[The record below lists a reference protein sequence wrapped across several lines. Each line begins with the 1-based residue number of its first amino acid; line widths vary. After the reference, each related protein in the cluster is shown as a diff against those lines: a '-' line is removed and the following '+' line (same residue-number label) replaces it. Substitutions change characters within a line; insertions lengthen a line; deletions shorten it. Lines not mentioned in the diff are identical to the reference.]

1 MLSRRT
7 AMTAI
12 GGALFGA
19 ALLATPARGSDFAD
33 GAGEFVKE
41 LAGSAIAVI
50 NEKGLTVDRRIEK
63 FRALFLSGFDV
74 PTIGQFV
81 MGRAWTRA
89 TDEQKQIY
97 LKAFEEVTLLTWALR
112 FNEYHGETLKLVK
125 ARSEGRIV
133 FVESILLRPGRDSV
147 RVEWRIERPA
157 GEYKIMDIAVEGSSL
172 AVAQRA
178 DFAAVLQQSQGKVD
192 GLIAALNTKLA
203 QLNDKAKQLA
213 QN

>member
-7 AMTAI
+7 AMRAI
-12 GGALFGA
+12 GGALLSA
-19 ALLATPARGSDFAD
+19 VPLSAPARASDFAD
-33 GAGEFVKE
+33 GASVFVKE
-41 LAGSAIAVI
+41 LADGAIAVI
-50 NEKGLTVDRRIEK
+50 NEKNLPLDRRVEK

-89 TDEQKQIY
+89 TDEQKQAY

-112 FNEYHGETLKLVK
+112 FSEYHGETLKLIN
-125 ARSEGRIV
+125 ARPEGRVV
-133 FVESILLRPGRDSV
+133 FVESLVVRPGRDPV

-157 GEYKIMDIAVEGSSL
+157 GDYKIMDIAVEGSSL

-178 DFAAVLQQSQGKVD
+178 DFAAVLQQNQGKVE
-192 GLIAALNTKLA
+192 GLIAALNAKLA
-203 QLNDKAKQLA
+203 SLTDKARQLA
-213 QN
+213 QK